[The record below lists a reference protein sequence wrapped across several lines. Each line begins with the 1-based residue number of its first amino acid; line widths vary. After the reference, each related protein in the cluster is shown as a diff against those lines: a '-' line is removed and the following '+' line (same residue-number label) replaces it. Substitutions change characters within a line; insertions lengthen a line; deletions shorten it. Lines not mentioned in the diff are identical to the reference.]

1 MYAWSDTD
9 LAVRDAVRE
18 WIDKE
23 VRPHL
28 DQLETGEL
36 PPYDLARKLLK
47 DFGIDA
53 MATEMLEKWLSS
65 ERRRAERTAAEDAG
79 EPQEPREKKA
89 KEPGAGLNGVESMGA
104 VLLSELAGVSLGS
117 VASLGVSIGLGAAT
131 IASKGT
137 LEQKERWLP
146 KLVTAE
152 HIAAWAI
159 TEPDSGSDAF
169 GGMKTTVRR
178 DGEDFILTGQKTF
191 ITNGAHADRVIVFAK
206 TSPEAGARGISL
218 FWVDTKTPGFAVGR
232 VLDKIGQLA
241 QDTAELFFDKVF
253 VPRDA
258 LIGELNAGFGY
269 AMSGLVRERLLIA
282 LRCAV
287 ALEVALDWTIDYVK
301 QRQAFGHALI
311 DNQYI
316 RFRLADIKTHAAATR
331 AFVDSCLAQYL
342 QGQLTADGAAM
353 AKLWA
358 SEATRAIDDLM
369 QFFGGNGYMRE
380 YPIARAYADVR
391 PNRIYG
397 GSSEIMREVIAR
409 GL

>member
-1 MYAWSDTD
+1 MPMTSVSETPRPMFGAEHALYRASVARFIANEITPHHAGWEREGRVPRQ
-9 LAVRDAVRE
+9 LWRDAGAAGLLCPSIADEYGGGGGDYLYSAIVVEEIARALATGVTGFTTHSENVAPYLLEFGSEVQKRE
-18 WIDKE
+18 FLPKMASGE
-23 VRPHL
+23 VV
-28 DQLETGEL
+28 GS
-36 PPYDLARKLLK
+36 LA
-47 DFGIDA
+47 
-53 MATEMLEKWLSS
+53 MT
-65 ERRRAERTAAEDAG
+65 
-79 EPQEPREKKA
+79 
-89 KEPGAGLNGVESMGA
+89 EPGAGSDLKAIRTTAKA
-104 VLLSELAGVSLGS
+104 V
-117 VASLGVSIGLGAAT
+117 
-131 IASKGT
+131 
-137 LEQKERWLP
+137 
-146 KLVTAE
+146 
-152 HIAAWAI
+152 
-159 TEPDSGSDAF
+159 D
-169 GGMKTTVRR
+169 GGF
-178 DGEDFILTGQKTF
+178 EITGQKTF

-258 LIGELNAGFGY
+258 LIGEPNAGFGY